1 MKASVLAEICE
12 IIFGFYCFLDAGAS
26 GSELINYQPYN
37 SLDLSEIMDP
47 DSALVDIVDQQN
59 GKLNFLDYLHE

>member
-1 MKASVLAEICE
+1 MFNLP
-12 IIFGFYCFLDAGAS
+12 LDAGAS

-47 DSALVDIVDQQN
+47 DSAMVDIGDQEK
-59 GKLNFLDYLHE
+59 G